1 MKLPRHLAVSDPSRR
16 GAALLLSL
24 LLLFV
29 LVAITIQIS
38 VTTGTDARVAR
49 NDLTMTGMDLAIES
63 AMLQMQETLKTD
75 GEGAGSDTPATPAE
89 STNQAGAAQGQQPA
103 NGQGTAPGSGTGSQ
117 GSSDTRKDE
126 WATPQRTEI
135 NEVRLRILVVD
146 EDSKYNVLN
155 LANPD
160 DKEAEAA
167 LGRVSRILDA
177 CREGTELDIDS
188 RTAEEMAR
196 AMRDHLLKRDDSRVP
211 RPKLLTDD
219 EQNRELGLP
228 RSLLEFAGLS
238 PFEPMHFR
246 DVRDVNGKVAHSIG
260 AFLTVWTALSTAGE
274 ALGVAR
280 AGQEAGAGASAGAG
294 QGGSSAQGGSSTQG
308 GAEAQSGTSAQG
320 GRSAQAG
327 SSATGSTQSGAG
339 QGGAGAQAGSQTG
352 TQAGGAAGAASGNTN
367 GSTNGGY
374 GVNLNTAPPAVL
386 KGLFDDREVDPRFLD
401 EIIEY
406 RNLEEEEED
415 SGATTTSEEEAEES
429 VRYDEWGNEVLDL
442 RAFEELA
449 ELQQVSGYDN
459 LEGAAKDALTKLLT
473 VESHVFSV
481 YFVARRNTSAQG
493 DLDPTADPEEA
504 RRREEQG
511 GESLVRVIRAV
522 YWRRKSDAGVDIVPL
537 VRWEVLDYLPIE
549 VLDYPEED
557 R

>member
-75 GEGAGSDTPATPAE
+75 GEGAGSDTPASPAE
-89 STNQAGAAQGQQPA
+89 STNQAGAASGQQPA
-103 NGQGTAPGSGTGSQ
+103 NGQGTAPGSGSGNQ

-160 DKEAEAA
+160 DKEAEVA

-260 AFLTVWTALSTAGE
+260 AFLTVWTAVSTAGE

-280 AGQEAGAGASAGAG
+280 AGQEAVAGGGSNQGG
-294 QGGSSAQGGSSTQG
+294 STQGGSSAQGGS
-308 GAEAQSGTSAQG
+308 EAQAGSTTQD
-320 GRSAQAG
+320 GRSAQTG
-327 SSATGSTQSGAG
+327 SGQSSGQNGSTQSGAG
-339 QGGAGAQAGSQTG
+339 SQGGNGAQAGG
-352 TQAGGAAGAASGNTN
+352 QAGGAAGAASGNTN

-511 GESLVRVIRAV
+511 GESLVRVVRAV

>member
-75 GEGAGSDTPATPAE
+75 GEGAGSDTPASPAE

-103 NGQGTAPGSGTGSQ
+103 NGQGTAPGSGSGSQ

-260 AFLTVWTALSTAGE
+260 AFLTVWTAVSTAGE

-280 AGQEAGAGASAGAG
+280 AGQEAVAGGGSNQGG
-294 QGGSSAQGGSSTQG
+294 STQGGSSAQGGS
-308 GAEAQSGTSAQG
+308 EAQAGSTTQD
-320 GRSAQAG
+320 GRSAQTG
-327 SSATGSTQSGAG
+327 SGQSSGQNGSTQSGAG
-339 QGGAGAQAGSQTG
+339 SQGGNGAQTG
-352 TQAGGAAGAASGNTN
+352 GQAGGAAGAASGNTN

-511 GESLVRVIRAV
+511 GESLVRVVRAV

>member
-1 MKLPRHLAVSDPSRR
+1 M
-16 GAALLLSL
+16 
-24 LLLFV
+24 
-29 LVAITIQIS
+29 
-38 VTTGTDARVAR
+38 
-49 NDLTMTGMDLAIES
+49 
-63 AMLQMQETLKTD
+63 
-75 GEGAGSDTPATPAE
+75 
-89 STNQAGAAQGQQPA
+89 
-103 NGQGTAPGSGTGSQ
+103 
-117 GSSDTRKDE
+117 
-126 WATPQRTEI
+126 
-135 NEVRLRILVVD
+135 
-146 EDSKYNVLN
+146 
-155 LANPD
+155 
-160 DKEAEAA
+160 
-167 LGRVSRILDA
+167 
-177 CREGTELDIDS
+177 
-188 RTAEEMAR
+188 
-196 AMRDHLLKRDDSRVP
+196 
-211 RPKLLTDD
+211 
-219 EQNRELGLP
+219 
-228 RSLLEFAGLS
+228 
-238 PFEPMHFR
+238 
-246 DVRDVNGKVAHSIG
+246 
-260 AFLTVWTALSTAGE
+260 
-274 ALGVAR
+274 
-280 AGQEAGAGASAGAG
+280 
-294 QGGSSAQGGSSTQG
+294 
-308 GAEAQSGTSAQG
+308 
-320 GRSAQAG
+320 
-327 SSATGSTQSGAG
+327 
-339 QGGAGAQAGSQTG
+339 
-352 TQAGGAAGAASGNTN
+352 
-367 GSTNGGY
+367 
-374 GVNLNTAPPAVL
+374 NLNTAPPAVL

>member
-75 GEGAGSDTPATPAE
+75 GEGAGSDTPASPAE

-260 AFLTVWTALSTAGE
+260 AFLTVWTAVSTAGE

-280 AGQEAGAGASAGAG
+280 AGQEAVAGGGSNQGG
-294 QGGSSAQGGSSTQG
+294 STQGGSSAQGGS
-308 GAEAQSGTSAQG
+308 EAQAGSTTQD
-320 GRSAQAG
+320 GRSAQTG
-327 SSATGSTQSGAG
+327 SGQSSGQNGSTQSGAG
-339 QGGAGAQAGSQTG
+339 SQGGNGAQTG
-352 TQAGGAAGAASGNTN
+352 GQAGGAAGAASGNTN

-511 GESLVRVIRAV
+511 GESLVRVVRAV